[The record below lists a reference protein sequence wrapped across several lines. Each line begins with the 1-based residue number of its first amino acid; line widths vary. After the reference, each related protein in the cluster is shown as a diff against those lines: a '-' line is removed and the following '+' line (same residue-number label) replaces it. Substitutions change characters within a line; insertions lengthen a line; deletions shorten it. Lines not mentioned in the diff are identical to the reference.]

1 MIKYHALIISI
12 FIMCTT
18 SGCSS
23 LGYYT
28 QSING
33 QLELLVKRQPIEQLI
48 KENGLPPE
56 TIRQLKQ
63 VREIRNFAINDL
75 GLPDNNSY
83 LHYADLGRKFVVW
96 NVFATPELSLQ
107 SREWCYL
114 IAGCLSYRGYF
125 SEDAAHTFGNELEA
139 QGFDV
144 FVGGV
149 AAYSTLGWFADP
161 VLNTMLQR
169 GDAYLAKVIFHELAH
184 QKVYIKNDTEINEAF
199 ADTVADVG
207 MRRWLANNK
216 SLPYEEFAKI
226 QKLEDEFVELVM
238 RYRNQLDDLYKSD
251 IPDMQKRL
259 NKPVILEQMINEY
272 QLTQTAQ
279 NGPDRYAS
287 WFATGLN
294 NAKLMA
300 VVTYRKY
307 LPGFKKM
314 LLAVNN
320 NLEKFYQLAK
330 QLSHCSYEQRRDI
343 LLSDNFHFSCQ
354 SG

>member
-12 FIMCTT
+12 FIMCTA

-33 QLELLVKRQPIEQLI
+33 QLEILVKRQPIEQLI
-48 KENGLPPE
+48 NENRLPPE
-56 TIRQLKQ
+56 IITRLKLA
-63 VREIRNFAINDL
+63 REIRNFAINDL

-83 LHYADLGRKFVVW
+83 LHYADLGRNFVVW

-114 IAGCLSYRGYF
+114 IVGCLSYRGYF
-125 SEDAAHTFGNELEA
+125 SEDAAHSYGNELEA
-139 QGFDV
+139 RGFDV

-207 MRRWLANNK
+207 MRRWLASNK
-216 SLPYEEFAKI
+216 SLTYAEFAKI
-226 QKLEDEFVELVM
+226 QAQEDEFVELVM
-238 RYRNQLDDLYKSD
+238 RYRNQLDDLYKSG
-251 IPDMQKRL
+251 IPDTQKRL
-259 NKPVILEQMINEY
+259 NKSVIFEQMINEY
-272 QLTQTAQ
+272 RQTQTAQ
-279 NGPDRYAS
+279 NGPGRYAS

-314 LLAVNN
+314 LLAVDN
-320 NLEKFYQLAK
+320 NLERFYQLAE
-330 QLSHCSYEQRRDI
+330 QLGQCTHEQRRDI

-354 SG
+354 PG

>member
-1 MIKYHALIISI
+1 MIKCHVLIISI
-12 FIMCTT
+12 FIMCAA

-33 QLELLVKRQPIEQLI
+33 QLEILVKRQPIEQLI
-48 KENGLPPE
+48 NENRLPPE
-56 TIRQLKQ
+56 TIGQLKQ
-63 VREIRNFAINDL
+63 VREIRSFAINDL
-75 GLPDNNSY
+75 GLPDNISY
-83 LHYADLGRKFVVW
+83 MHYADLGRNFVVW

-125 SEDAAHTFGNELEA
+125 SEHAAHTYGNELKA

-184 QKVYIKNDTEINEAF
+184 QRVYIKNDTEINEAF

-216 SLPYEEFAKI
+216 SYPYEEFAKT
-226 QKLEDEFVELVM
+226 QKQEDEFVELVM
-238 RYRNQLDDLYKSD
+238 RYRNQLDNLYKSET
-251 IPDMQKRL
+251 PDTQKRL
-259 NKPVILEQMINEY
+259 SKSVIFEQMIDEY
-272 QLTQTAQ
+272 RQTQTGQ
-279 NGPDRYAS
+279 DGPDRYAS

-314 LLAVNN
+314 LLAVDN
-320 NLEKFYQLAK
+320 NLERFYQLAE
-330 QLSHCSYEQRRDI
+330 QLGHCSHEQRRDI
-343 LLSDNFHFSCQ
+343 LLSGDFHFSCQ